1 MNIPLYK
8 RAATKLDKMIL
19 IKQVTEQVMDHGRV
33 RFLRQDGK
41 SQHWKPVA
49 FRIAQDKVSHALR
62 DGISKPLFHA
72 KKTGEVSP
80 VGVSVPRVVVATEK
94 KKIDPLALLAAT
106 SQMKMPLPDAVIKA
120 MSRSGSGTK
129 ETPLSLVGRESVK
142 EEALSVTASEPEAVT
157 DTLPEMNPETVG
169 SAQNVI

>member
-19 IKQVTEQVMDHGRV
+19 IKQVTEQVMDEGRV
-33 RFLRQDGK
+33 QFLRQDGK
-41 SQHWKPVA
+41 TPHWRPVA

-72 KKTGEVSP
+72 KKSGDMSNA
-80 VGVSVPRVVVATEK
+80 GASSSLQRVVVATEK

-106 SQMKMPLPDAVIKA
+106 SQMKMPLPDKDKKA
-120 MSRSGSGTK
+120 ASQAAQKTNGSEK
-129 ETPLSLVGRESVK
+129 L
-142 EEALSVTASEPEAVT
+142 
-157 DTLPEMNPETVG
+157 
-169 SAQNVI
+169 

>member
-19 IKQVTEQVMDHGRV
+19 IKQVTEQVMDEGKV

-41 SQHWKPVA
+41 TPHWRPVA

-72 KKTGEVSP
+72 KKSGDMSP
-80 VGVSVPRVVVATEK
+80 VGLSSLPRVVVATEK

-106 SQMKMPLPDAVIKA
+106 SQMKMPLPDTDKRAASEAASKT
-120 MSRSGSGTK
+120 SGTK
-129 ETPLSLVGRESVK
+129 Q
-142 EEALSVTASEPEAVT
+142 A
-157 DTLPEMNPETVG
+157 
-169 SAQNVI
+169 